1 MKDKLPLVKE
11 SLKFMVQQLRGE
23 DKLAIITFD
32 HEVCVKNFYLL
43 CFPWLGGSGT
53 SFNLYDKCR

>member
-32 HEVCVKNFYLL
+32 HEV
-43 CFPWLGGSGT
+43 
-53 SFNLYDKCR
+53 